1 MVSDGYISLSPSRF
15 ISREDMKQIL
25 TLISITKIFSYSSNP
40 FIYGILMST
49 KRRSKKF
56 GLNSDNAT
64 TGSLAVYT
72 SMLLASFPLLLSSIA
87 ALKVVVISGSSST
100 INILFQ
106 NRCCSLVRVLYASC
120 FCVSKKKN
128 PPELLL
134 LKFLHILTLLEPP
147 PKFLPA
153 TTISPVRLLNQSIN
167 L

>member
-72 SMLLASFPLLLSSIA
+72 SILLFASIPLLLSSIA
-87 ALKVVVISGSSST
+87 ALKVVVISTLSST

-120 FCVSKKKN
+120 FCVSKKEN

-153 TTISPVRLLNQSIN
+153 ITISPV
-167 L
+167 